1 MKKYITPDM
10 ELLQYQ
16 TADLI
21 TLSAGATEVGD
32 GEGVGFGSIFPDF
45 TA

>member
-1 MKKYITPDM
+1 MKKYITPDV

-21 TLSAGATEVGD
+21 TLSAGATEIGD
-32 GEGVGFGSIFPDF
+32 GESVGFDSIFPNF
-45 TA
+45 PG